1 MKNHLL
7 VHRYLCAL
15 TIFLCPLSAAI
26 SAENIYK
33 KQLAELEHNP
43 KSLFAMARQCS
54 SINARIKLYETIS
67 TQQRP
72 IALAYRTLM
81 GKYPELDAR
90 YVPAGEI
97 DELYRNVERQWSTI
111 DISSAPKQRFLS
123 TKETIPQR
131 MLLFVIDTPTQSGPL
146 LRPSIRTIYFH
157 HIQSIL
163 TPDEDNFVILIP
175 RTCFT
180 SMSAWMIEQLVVTQ
194 LLLGIASF
202 YETTPLYGW
211 SGFLKRMRYVNIP
224 NDQNQTKAILR
235 TLATKNPALTPML
248 CNIYTLAQRED
259 LRRKIKTAERIA
271 MFFTLNNKPTPKTLE
286 LRAVSLQKQSHQLDT
301 SQTCAPTL
309 ETAIDFFCKEMP
321 ATRSVT
327 T

>member
-7 VHRYLCAL
+7 VHRYLYVL

-26 SAENIYK
+26 SAESIYK

-43 KSLFAMARQCS
+43 KSLFAMAGQCS
-54 SINARIKLYETIS
+54 SITARIKLYETVS

-146 LRPSIRTIYFH
+146 LRPSIRMSYFH
-157 HIQSIL
+157 HTQSIL

-175 RTCFT
+175 RTFFT

-194 LLLGIASF
+194 LVLGIASF
-202 YETTPLYGW
+202 YEITPYIAWPSLQ
-211 SGFLKRMRYVNIP
+211 RYVNVP
-224 NDQNQTKAILR
+224 NDQSQAKTILR
-235 TLATKNPALTPML
+235 TLVAANPALAPTL
-248 CNIYTLAQRED
+248 CDIYLLAQRED
-259 LRRKIKTAERIA
+259 LRRKIKTTARITA
-271 MFFTLNNKPTPKTLE
+271 FFRLNNKPAPKALE
-286 LRAVSLQKQSHQLDT
+286 SRAASLQKQSHQLDK
-301 SQTCAPTL
+301 SQTSTPTL
-309 ETAIDFFCKEMP
+309 EAVIDFFCKALP